1 MAITHTFR
9 KHQVLVTQEIPD
21 HPNTICKV
29 VWSYVFTDGT
39 YESIGQGVTALDTA
53 RVIADQAYGSLL
65 NADSATDADI
75 ENWVRA
81 DLDWN
86 NYETLHTGRVN
97 NAQSMAGAAEY
108 FNDGSLPSWSGR
120 TGGLVGV
127 PRQVTMRQARLALLQ
142 QGFLSVVEDAINLIP
157 DPDQTK
163 VRTEW
168 EYAATVQRDSEW
180 VATLQPALGLTDQQM
195 DDLFNLA
202 ASL

>member
-9 KHQVLVTQEIPD
+9 KHQVLVTQDIPD

-39 YESIGQGVTALDTA
+39 YESIGQGVTVLDA
-53 RVIADQAYGSLL
+53 AGVIANQAYDGLL

-75 ENWVRA
+75 ENWVRSE
-81 DLDWN
+81 LDWN
-86 NYETLHTGRVN
+86 KYETAHTNRVN
-97 NAQSMAGAAEY
+97 NVKSMAGSAEY
-108 FNDGSLPSWSGR
+108 FNDGSLPSWSSR

-142 QGFLSVVEDAINLIP
+142 QGLLSLVEDAINLIP

-163 VRTEW
+163 IRTEW
-168 EYAATVQRDSEW
+168 EYAATVQRNSEW
-180 VATLQPALGLTDQQM
+180 VATLQPVLGLTDQQM

>member
-1 MAITHTFR
+1 
-9 KHQVLVTQEIPD
+9 
-21 HPNTICKV
+21 

-39 YESIGQGVTALDTA
+39 YESIGQGVTVLDVPS
-53 RVIADQAYGSLL
+53 VITDQAYGSLL

-75 ENWVRA
+75 ESWVRSQI
-81 DLDWN
+81 DWDK
-86 NYETLHTGRVN
+86 YETSHTNGVY

-108 FNDGSLPSWSGR
+108 FSDGSLPSWSNR

-142 QGFLSVVEDAINLIP
+142 QGLLSVVEDAINLIP

-168 EYAATVQRDSEW
+168 EYAATVERDSQW
-180 VATLQPALGLTDQQM
+180 VATLQPALGLTGQQM